1 MNMQFFRKKTCT
13 WSLVKKMF
21 KIIQNNNNKNVNE
34 NFTELPF
41 INHHITEFL
50 CCGQHILL
58 LRLWEKRLVHTLMV
72 RIQNS
77 TISVGSPRGMWKHL
91 VTLYMQ
97 ILLDSIIIF
106 LEPNPK
112 SSWTKIQNDSLKG
125 LYTVMIL
132 VQAKDRNKT
141 ECPLSGKCWI
151 NYSQNRILRNWKNA
165 YRSP

>member
-1 MNMQFFRKKTCT
+1 
-13 WSLVKKMF
+13 MF